1 MVSLE
6 DLRCIEY
13 IGSLETNRERCS
25 LLRLFIGLLMR
36 INFGNVVG
44 VRVFKCKFLIVRIL
58 MYSLDRMNLVSIQKI
73 IEI

>member
-1 MVSLE
+1 M
-6 DLRCIEY
+6 
-13 IGSLETNRERCS
+13 
-25 LLRLFIGLLMR
+25 LRLFIGLLMR

>member
-1 MVSLE
+1 MISLE
-6 DLRCIEY
+6 NLRCIEY
-13 IGSLETNRERCS
+13 IGSLEESKCS

-58 MYSLDRMNLVSIQKI
+58 MYSLHRMNLISIQKI

>member
-13 IGSLETNRERCS
+13 IGSLEESKCS

-44 VRVFKCKFLIVRIL
+44 VRVFKCKFLIIRIL
-58 MYSLDRMNLVSIQKI
+58 MYSLDRMNLVSVQKI

>member
-6 DLRCIEY
+6 NLRCIEY
-13 IGSLETNRERCS
+13 ISLETNRERC

>member
-1 MVSLE
+1 MISLE
-6 DLRCIEY
+6 NLRCIEY
-13 IGSLETNRERCS
+13 IGSLEESKCS

-58 MYSLDRMNLVSIQKI
+58 MYSLDRMNLVSVQKI

>member
-13 IGSLETNRERCS
+13 IGSLEESKCS

>member
-6 DLRCIEY
+6 NLRCIEY
-13 IGSLETNRERCS
+13 IGSLEESKCS

>member
-1 MVSLE
+1 MISLE
-6 DLRCIEY
+6 NLRCIEY
-13 IGSLETNRERCS
+13 IGSLEESKCS

>member
-6 DLRCIEY
+6 NLRCIEY
-13 IGSLETNRERCS
+13 IGSLEESKCS

-58 MYSLDRMNLVSIQKI
+58 MYSLHRMNLISIQKI